1 MEQDDTATPSPKNKE
16 NNPLESRLTSRSKA
30 TSGVVHET
38 ASLHRR
44 SEASG
49 SSSGKNTISHAIK
62 SLLPHTTAPALA
74 KKSKDN
80 PRSPLPPTFQGQ
92 APSTTPA
99 LVSMSEDQ
107 LMEAHV
113 VHSRQA
119 HAYLEELVKRRHPP
133 PPGWDPPKDWQV
145 SQASEHSTP
154 AIDAEQPRLRDVG
167 SLASVDEE
175 LPLAGP
181 SDQTRKDSA
190 LTQGVRSSA
199 ASAGGRLS
207 SKVVRGTQ
215 TTGRNSRGRMGAKAT
230 SKADNP
236 RGYIASVSRK
246 QRGVIIARKAG
257 SRAKDSFMLK
267 NAVCNSSN
275 EDHDTAE
282 WISEDDTG
290 LFRMPGRSISTVKIK
305 TYLEAETSLLHLD
318 LRTAIPLKSESSGVD
333 TRGSSEKS
341 QRGRDEDALAGPDT
355 ETQEPG
361 KTRKPLDA
369 SNSSGA
375 EGSLQD
381 REASDKDKDKDIPLE
396 TYFPGPDDDCRPPA
410 YVVADAQYW
419 GELFQISRG
428 ARVDDVA
435 ASKAACGMI
444 QIPPHNANRQEG
456 CESLRSGCD
465 GSPKPPPTPRLAQK
479 TLALVHLEELDI
491 DSDTDIRFLD
501 LESAGPY
508 PIDNTSLTRTHSE
521 LASPES
527 SARQGGASKTMPR
540 ESNTH
545 VGEGFR
551 RMKLRKK
558 AERPSSFYRAP
569 EIQERGRT
577 LERDSGQEGL
587 GLGIGL
593 GISMADEES
602 IPEKAD
608 SEWQGEE
615 MADDPKIQ
623 NYSTRQPS
631 LLIRRKTERAEA
643 AVLPRADD
651 PVVAI
656 QDMLLGGGALLR
668 TGREEDEGLMCVS
681 VDAVRRI
688 RDGRQREREEKEE
701 HQQEL
706 DQFVA
711 NFEQS
716 QHQEQLASERP
727 QEGQILDRDPPAK
740 ETEFESVPNT
750 DGAQESS
757 QTQSSHRRDRSSSV
771 GSNTSSRTAF
781 RTRDTNT
788 TPRPGDIGINKTLG
802 KSQSSVARPLP
813 PLPTFPPDLLDPS
826 HPNDHEDFVSLND
839 PSIRHHLARALSN
852 IYSGDMAAQN
862 PAMANPAAPYTLG
875 GGMPSAGHH
884 SDMQHIWSLV
894 QELSSVL
901 QQNREQYDELQDGL
915 ARAQP
920 RPTANGVLT
929 NGDANVSHAPHAS
942 SDVDTTALQ
951 AQLSDAL
958 SRITE
963 LETECKEANQVID
976 YAEEIVEKFKLQVR
990 EYAHSH
996 QSATIALHAHYNS
1009 LLETSRNETIQAQ
1022 LTHQAWQAS
1031 LLRLSENLRLAQSA
1045 HEEGTLPYR
1054 RRIAA
1059 LKEEN
1064 RILRAKAGW
1073 EPASDSENS
1082 DDEDDVFDEG
1092 IEAGSS

>member
-1 MEQDDTATPSPKNKE
+1 MEQDDTATPSPKNKGS
-16 NNPLESRLTSRSKA
+16 NPLESRFASRSKA

-38 ASLHRR
+38 ASPHRQP
-44 SEASG
+44 EASG
-49 SSSGKNTISHAIK
+49 SSSGKNPISHAIK
-62 SLLPHTTAPALA
+62 SLLPHSTLPALGR
-74 KKSKDN
+74 KSKNN

-92 APSTTPA
+92 NTTTPPA
-99 LVSMSEDQ
+99 LASMSEDE
-107 LMEAHV
+107 LMEAHLS
-113 VHSRQA
+113 HSRQA
-119 HAYLEELVKRRHPP
+119 HAHLEELVRRRNPP
-133 PPGWDPPKDWQV
+133 PPAWVPPKNWQV
-145 SQASEHSTP
+145 SQVSEHPTL
-154 AIDAEQPRLRDVG
+154 AMDAEQPPRLRDVG

-175 LPLAGP
+175 SPLAGP
-181 SDQTRKDSA
+181 SDQTCKDSA
-190 LTQGVRSSA
+190 LTQGVRSSI
-199 ASAGGRLS
+199 ASAGGRRS
-207 SKVVRGTQ
+207 SKVVRDTE
-215 TTGRNSRGRMGAKAT
+215 TTGIFSRNSRGRVRAKAT
-230 SKADNP
+230 FKAGNP
-236 RGYIASVSRK
+236 RGYVASVSRK

-267 NAVCNSSN
+267 NAVCNSRN
-275 EDHDTAE
+275 EDQETAE
-282 WISEDDTG
+282 WISEDDTE
-290 LFRMPGRSISTVKIK
+290 LVRMPGRSISTVKIE
-305 TYLEAETSLLHLD
+305 TYLEAETNLLHID
-318 LRTAIPLKSESSGVD
+318 LRTAIPLKSESSRID
-333 TRGSSEKS
+333 TRGSKEKS
-341 QRGRDEDALAGPDT
+341 QPDRDEDALTGQVI
-355 ETQEPG
+355 ETQGPG
-361 KTRKPLDA
+361 KTTKPSEA
-369 SNSSGA
+369 SSSSEA
-375 EGSLQD
+375 EGRLQG
-381 REASDKDKDKDIPLE
+381 REASNEDKDAQIPLE
-396 TYFPGPDDDCRPPA
+396 TYLPGPDDDCHPPA
-410 YVVADAQYW
+410 
-419 GELFQISRG
+419 
-428 ARVDDVA
+428 
-435 ASKAACGMI
+435 
-444 QIPPHNANRQEG
+444 QEG
-456 CESLRSGCD
+456 SGLLRGGRDNSQE
-465 GSPKPPPTPRLAQK
+465 PPPTPRLAPK
-479 TLALVHLEELDI
+479 TLGLVHLEELDI
-491 DSDTDIRFLD
+491 EPDTDIRFVD
-501 LESAGPY
+501 LEGAGPY
-508 PIDNTSLTRTHSE
+508 PLGNTSLTRTHSE
-521 LASPES
+521 PTIHLASPKS
-527 SARQGGASKTMPR
+527 SARQGRASKTMPR
-540 ESNTH
+540 ESNSH
-545 VGEGFR
+545 VGEGFH
-551 RMKLRKK
+551 RMKLGKK

-569 EIQERGRT
+569 EIQERGRS
-577 LERDSGQEGL
+577 LERDSDQEGL
-587 GLGIGL
+587 GLDIGL
-593 GISMADEES
+593 GISMPDEES
-602 IPEKAD
+602 SPEKAD

-623 NYSTRQPS
+623 NYSSRQPS
-631 LLIRRKTERAEA
+631 LLIRRKTERAEQT
-643 AVLPRADD
+643 VLRRADD

-656 QDMLLGGGALLR
+656 QRMLL
-668 TGREEDEGLMCVS
+668 
-681 VDAVRRI
+681 
-688 RDGRQREREEKEE
+688 EEKEE

-711 NFEQS
+711 TFEQS
-716 QHQEQLASERP
+716 QHQKQLTSDEAQEEQR
-727 QEGQILDRDPPAK
+727 LDRDLPPK
-740 ETEFESVPNT
+740 ETELESVPST

-757 QTQSSHRRDRSSSV
+757 LTKSSHRSSDNGRDRSSSV

-781 RTRDTNT
+781 RTRGVNT
-788 TPRPGDIGINKTLG
+788 TPRPGDSGINNSLG

-813 PLPTFPPDLLDPS
+813 PPPTFPPDLLDPP
-826 HPNDHEDFVSLND
+826 HPDDHEEFVSLND

-862 PAMANPAAPYTLG
+862 PAMANSAAPYTLG

-915 ARAQP
+915 ARAQT

-942 SDVDTTALQ
+942 SDVDSAALQ

-963 LETECKEANQVID
+963 LETECKEANEVID

-1092 IEAGSS
+1092 IEPGSS

>member
-49 SSSGKNTISHAIK
+49 SPSGKNTISHAIK
-62 SLLPHTTAPALA
+62 SLLPHTTVPALG
-74 KKSKDN
+74 KRSKDN

-99 LVSMSEDQ
+99 LASMSEDQ
-107 LMEAHV
+107 LMEAHMQSNHGSEIDDV
-113 VHSRQA
+113 N
-119 HAYLEELVKRRHPP
+119 VKNF
-133 PPGWDPPKDWQV
+133 
-145 SQASEHSTP
+145 S
-154 AIDAEQPRLRDVG
+154 
-167 SLASVDEE
+167 
-175 LPLAGP
+175 
-181 SDQTRKDSA
+181 
-190 LTQGVRSSA
+190 
-199 ASAGGRLS
+199 
-207 SKVVRGTQ
+207 
-215 TTGRNSRGRMGAKAT
+215 RNSRGRRGAKAT
-230 SKADNP
+230 SKAGNP

-275 EDHDTAE
+275 EDHETAE

-318 LRTAIPLKSESSGVD
+318 LRTAIPLKSESSGVE
-333 TRGSSEKS
+333 TRGSNEKS
-341 QRGRDEDALAGPDT
+341 QRDRDEDALAGPDT

-361 KTRKPLDA
+361 KTTKSLDA

-375 EGSLQD
+375 EGSSQD
-381 REASDKDKDKDIPLE
+381 REASDKDKDADIPLE

-428 ARVDDVA
+428 ARVEDVA
-435 ASKAACGMI
+435 ASKAASGLI
-444 QIPPHNANRQEG
+444 QIPPHN
-456 CESLRSGCD
+456 
-465 GSPKPPPTPRLAQK
+465 GSASIQ
-479 TLALVHLEELDI
+479 V
-491 DSDTDIRFLD
+491 
-501 LESAGPY
+501 
-508 PIDNTSLTRTHSE
+508 TRTHSE
-521 LASPES
+521 PMIHLASPES

-540 ESNTH
+540 ESNAH

-577 LERDSGQEGL
+577 LERDSGQEDL

-631 LLIRRKTERAEA
+631 LLIRRKTETAEA

-656 QDMLLGGGALLR
+656 QHMLLGGGALVR

-681 VDAVRRI
+681 VDEVRRI
-688 RDGRQREREEKEE
+688 RDGRRREREEKEE

-716 QHQEQLASERP
+716 QHQEQLASEKP

-781 RTRDTNT
+781 RTRDANT
-788 TPRPGDIGINKTLG
+788 TPRPGDIGINNTLG

-813 PLPTFPPDLLDPS
+813 PPPTFPPDLLDPS
-826 HPNDHEDFVSLND
+826 HPDDHEDFVSLND

-929 NGDANVSHAPHAS
+929 NGDANVSHTPHAS

-996 QSATIALHAHYNS
+996 QSATIGKAFSSFTQGLPLTHTLALHAHYNS

>member
-1 MEQDDTATPSPKNKE
+1 
-16 NNPLESRLTSRSKA
+16 
-30 TSGVVHET
+30 
-38 ASLHRR
+38 
-44 SEASG
+44 EASG

-62 SLLPHTTAPALA
+62 SLLPHTTVPALA

-99 LVSMSEDQ
+99 LASMSEDQ

-113 VHSRQA
+113 FHSRQA

-133 PPGWDPPKDWQV
+133 PPGWDPPKNWQI

-175 LPLAGP
+175 SPLAGP

-190 LTQGVRSSA
+190 LTRGVRSSA

-215 TTGRNSRGRMGAKAT
+215 TIGRNSRGRRGAKAT
-230 SKADNP
+230 SKAGNP

-257 SRAKDSFMLK
+257 SRVKDSFMLK
-267 NAVCNSSN
+267 NAVCDSSN
-275 EDHDTAE
+275 EDHETAE

-318 LRTAIPLKSESSGVD
+318 LRTAIPLKSESSGVE
-333 TRGSSEKS
+333 TRGSNEKS
-341 QRGRDEDALAGPDT
+341 QRDRDEDALAGPDT
-355 ETQEPG
+355 ETQQPG
-361 KTRKPLDA
+361 KTTKPLDA

-375 EGSLQD
+375 EGSSQD
-381 REASDKDKDKDIPLE
+381 REASDKDKDADIPLE

-419 GELFQISRG
+419 SELFQISRG

-444 QIPPHNANRQEG
+444 QIPPHN
-456 CESLRSGCD
+456 
-465 GSPKPPPTPRLAQK
+465 GSASIQ
-479 TLALVHLEELDI
+479 VHLEELDI

-540 ESNTH
+540 ESNAH
-545 VGEGFR
+545 IGEGFR

-656 QDMLLGGGALLR
+656 QHMLLGGGALVR
-668 TGREEDEGLMCVS
+668 TGREENEGLMCVS
-681 VDAVRRI
+681 VDEVRRI
-688 RDGRQREREEKEE
+688 RDGRRREREGPMADLDNTFTEKEE

-716 QHQEQLASERP
+716 QHQEQLASEKP

-781 RTRDTNT
+781 RTRDANT

-813 PLPTFPPDLLDPS
+813 PPPTFPPDLLDPS
-826 HPNDHEDFVSLND
+826 HPDDHEDFVSLND

>member
-1 MEQDDTATPSPKNKE
+1 MEQDDTATPSPKNKQ

-62 SLLPHTTAPALA
+62 SLLPHTTVPALG
-74 KKSKDN
+74 KKSKNN

-92 APSTTPA
+92 ASSTTPA
-99 LVSMSEDQ
+99 LASMAEDE
-107 LMEAHV
+107 LTEAHLF
-113 VHSRQA
+113 HSRQA
-119 HAYLEELVKRRHPP
+119 HAHLEELVRRRHPQP
-133 PPGWDPPKDWQV
+133 PAWVPPKNWQV
-145 SQASEHSTP
+145 FQASKHSTL
-154 AIDAEQPRLRDVG
+154 AKNTEQPRLRDVG

-175 LPLAGP
+175 SPLAGP
-181 SDQTRKDSA
+181 SDQVRKDSA
-190 LTQGVRSSA
+190 LTQGVRSSV
-199 ASAGGRLS
+199 ASAGGRRS

-215 TTGRNSRGRMGAKAT
+215 ATGRNSRSRVGAKAI
-230 SKADNP
+230 SKAGNP

-267 NAVCNSSN
+267 NAVCDSRN
-275 EDHDTAE
+275 EDQETAE

-290 LFRMPGRSISTVKIK
+290 LLRMPGRSISTVKIK

-318 LRTAIPLKSESSGVD
+318 LRTAIPLKSELSMID
-333 TRGSSEKS
+333 TRGSNEKS
-341 QRGRDEDALAGPDT
+341 QPDRDEDALAGPDI
-355 ETQEPG
+355 ETQGPG
-361 KTRKPLDA
+361 KTTKPSDA

-375 EGSLQD
+375 EGGSQG
-381 REASDKDKDKDIPLE
+381 REASNEDKDADIPLE
-396 TYFPGPDDDCRPPA
+396 TYLPGPGDDCRRPA
-410 YVVADAQYW
+410 YVEADAQYRSD
-419 GELFQISRG
+419 LFHISKG

-435 ASKAACGMI
+435 ASKAAFDMI
-444 QIPPHNANRQEG
+444 QVPPHN
-456 CESLRSGCD
+456 
-465 GSPKPPPTPRLAQK
+465 GSASIR
-479 TLALVHLEELDI
+479 VHLEELDI
-491 DSDTDIRFLD
+491 ETDTDIRFFD
-501 LESAGPY
+501 LEGASPY
-508 PIDNTSLTRTHSE
+508 PIENTSLTRTQSE
-521 LASPES
+521 PTIHLASSKS
-527 SARQGGASKTMPR
+527 SARQGCASRTMPR
-540 ESNTH
+540 ESNAH

-577 LERDSGQEGL
+577 LERDSDQEGL

-602 IPEKAD
+602 SPGKSD
-608 SEWQGEE
+608 SEWPGED

-631 LLIRRKTERAEA
+631 LLIRRKTERAEQ

-656 QDMLLGGGALLR
+656 QHMLLEGGALVR
-668 TGREEDEGLMCVS
+668 TGREEDEGLVCVS
-681 VDAVRRI
+681 VDAVRMI
-688 RDGRQREREEKEE
+688 RDGRRREREEKEE

-711 NFEQS
+711 DFEQS
-716 QHQEQLASERP
+716 QHQEQLASEKP
-727 QEGQILDRDPPAK
+727 QEEQRLDRDPPAK

-757 QTQSSHRRDRSSSV
+757 QTHSSHCSSNNGRDRSSSV

-781 RTRDTNT
+781 RTRDANT
-788 TPRPGDIGINKTLG
+788 TPRPGDIAINNTLG

-813 PLPTFPPDLLDPS
+813 PPPTFPPDLLDLS
-826 HPNDHEDFVSLND
+826 HPDDHEDFVSLND

-862 PAMANPAAPYTLG
+862 PAMANSAAPYTLG

-915 ARAQP
+915 ARAQT

-929 NGDANVSHAPHAS
+929 NGDANANTEASSLSAVSHAPHAS
-942 SDVDTTALQ
+942 SEVDTTALQ

-963 LETECKEANQVID
+963 LETECKEANEVID
-976 YAEEIVEKFKLQVR
+976 YAEEIVEKFK
-990 EYAHSH
+990 
-996 QSATIALHAHYNS
+996 
-1009 LLETSRNETIQAQ
+1009 
-1022 LTHQAWQAS
+1022 
-1031 LLRLSENLRLAQSA
+1031 
-1045 HEEGTLPYR
+1045 
-1054 RRIAA
+1054 
-1059 LKEEN
+1059 
-1064 RILRAKAGW
+1064 
-1073 EPASDSENS
+1073 
-1082 DDEDDVFDEG
+1082 
-1092 IEAGSS
+1092 